1 MYYIND
7 ISTSQYRTTT
17 SNAKNLMQ
25 NFHSC
30 LPHPYIPTI
39 LFKKDSFPVEF
50 VLYMTAFDLRF
61 KINGLF
67 SYSNL
72 NFDEKQ
78 KKHKD
83 MALNFMGQILL
94 TEKSK
99 HTTWTLTKGG

>member
-1 MYYIND
+1 
-7 ISTSQYRTTT
+7 
-17 SNAKNLMQ
+17 
-25 NFHSC
+25 
-30 LPHPYIPTI
+30 
-39 LFKKDSFPVEF
+39 
-50 VLYMTAFDLRF
+50 MTAFDLRF